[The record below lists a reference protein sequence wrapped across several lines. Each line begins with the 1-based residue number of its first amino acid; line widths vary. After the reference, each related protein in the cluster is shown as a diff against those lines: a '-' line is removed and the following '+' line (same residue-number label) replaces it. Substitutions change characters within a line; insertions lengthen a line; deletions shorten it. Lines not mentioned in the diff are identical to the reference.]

1 MDCSIRRTGCFGTN
15 ILSVCFSVSQADKMT
30 SESSTPS
37 DSADDPASP
46 ISSLV
51 LSKPM
56 DSNITVCDN
65 SKCDNIDS
73 PSEDVTSCL
82 LKVHN
87 KNRKPECNLIHE
99 KQSNDNL
106 ILKAITEGDILS
118 LTRLLEEIE
127 ALCADKSAP
136 DFLMRKLTSKDT
148 GRTCLMKALL
158 NINGKTP
165 KIVHILISFTEKHGF
180 LDKFINAEYTEEN
193 YRGQTALHIAIE
205 RRQNK
210 IVKYL
215 LDKGANVNVRAQG
228 LFFNPK
234 SRNYGFYFGETPL
247 ALAACTN
254 QTGVVKLLMENS
266 KTEVTIQDSFGN
278 TVLHA
283 LVTVTEN
290 AKPHNTSVIN
300 MYDNIIRSCRNKC
313 FEKIQNKEGLTP
325 MQLAAKTGK
334 LEMLKYI
341 LSREIKDEENRLL
354 SRMFTDWAYGPV
366 SSSLYD
372 LQDVDTSSQNSIL
385 EMVVYNTRI
394 KNPHE
399 LLALEPLHTL
409 LQMKWMKFARYMF
422 LMSFVLFFAF
432 NIIFTFLYYRPQGIE
447 GLITFSLS
455 STSGV
460 FQLIGHVL
468 IVICAAFL
476 IIHEGVAIFR
486 LKPSDLQSVVSDAW
500 FHLLFFIQ
508 AVLVII
514 STLTFI
520 SGVQEYLTFVAI
532 AVALGWSNMLFY
544 TRGFQSLGIYSVMI
558 QRVILNDVL
567 KFLLV
572 YVLFLFGF
580 GVALASLIEQ
590 CTEGNVCSSYSSF
603 KTSTVELFKLTIGL
617 GDLDLHQDSKY
628 PTLSLLILIVY
639 VILTFV
645 LLLNMLIALM
655 SETVDAISKESEN
668 IWRLQRARTI
678 LQLEKRIR
686 IFFKDIFK
694 LGEKC
699 KFSENDIR
707 SCLRINKVKWTEWH
721 NQVTCVSEDNGISP
735 ANDEESVRSSIPAI
749 DETDISKRKVETSIL
764 WENEEDAF
772 LETVLRLTEDTSPS
786 NSIYSLTC

>member
-1 MDCSIRRTGCFGTN
+1 
-15 ILSVCFSVSQADKMT
+15 MT
-30 SESSTPS
+30 SEISAPS
-37 DSADDPASP
+37 ESAEDVTSP
-46 ISSLV
+46 IANFSLV

-65 SKCDNIDS
+65 SKCDNTSS
-73 PSEDVTSCL
+73 PSEDLTFCL
-82 LKVHN
+82 LNRHN
-87 KNRKPECNLIHE
+87 KPECNVKHE
-99 KQSNDNL
+99 NESQKNL
-106 ILKAITEGDILS
+106 ILKAVAEGDILS

-127 ALCADKSAP
+127 VLCTENTSQ
-136 DFLMRKLTSKDT
+136 DFLMCRLTSTDT
-148 GRTCLMKALL
+148 GKTCLMKALM

-180 LDKFINAEYTEEN
+180 LDRFINAEYTEEN

-215 LDKGANVNVRAQG
+215 LDKGAKVNVRAHG
-228 LFFNPK
+228 HFFNPK

-254 QTGVVKLLMENS
+254 QPGVVKLLMENS
-266 KTEVTIQDSFGN
+266 ETEITIQDSFGN

-283 LVTVTEN
+283 LVTVSEN

-300 MYDNIIRSCRNKC
+300 MYDNIIRSCKNK
-313 FEKIQNKEGLTP
+313 FLENIKNTEGLTP

-334 LEMLKYI
+334 LEILKYI

-354 SRMFTDWAYGPV
+354 SRKFTDWTYGPAT
-366 SSSLYD
+366 SSLYD
-372 LQDVDTSSQNSIL
+372 LQDVDTSSKNSIL

-394 KNPHE
+394 NNRHE

-409 LQMKWMKFARYMF
+409 LQMKWKKFARYMF
-422 LMSFVLFFAF
+422 FMSFLLFFAF
-432 NIIFTFLYYRPQGIE
+432 NIIFTFLYYRPQGVE
-447 GLITFSLS
+447 GLITLSLS

-460 FQLIGHVL
+460 FQLLGHVF

-476 IIHEGVAIFR
+476 IIHEGIGIFW

-500 FHLLFFIQ
+500 FHVLFFTQ
-508 AVLVII
+508 AVLVIL
-514 STLTFI
+514 STITYV
-520 SGVQEYLTFVAI
+520 SGVQVYLAFVAI
-532 AVALGWSNMLFY
+532 AVALGWINMLFY
-544 TRGFQSLGIYSVMI
+544 TRGFQALGIYSVMI

-572 YVLFLFGF
+572 YILFLFGF
-580 GVALASLIEQ
+580 GVALASLMEH
-590 CTEGNVCSSYSSF
+590 CAEGNVCSSYNSF
-603 KTSTVELFKLTIGL
+603 RTSTVELFKLTIGL
-617 GDLDLHQDSKY
+617 GDLDLQQDSKY
-628 PTLSLLILIVY
+628 PTLFLLLLIVY

-655 SETVDAISKESEN
+655 SETVDALSKESEN

-678 LQLEKRIR
+678 LELEKRIK

-699 KFSENDIR
+699 KCSENDIR
-707 SCLRINKVKWTEWH
+707 LCLRINKVKWTEWH
-721 NQVTCVSEDNGISP
+721 TQVTRVSEDNGLLQS
-735 ANDEESVRSSIPAI
+735 NDEESVGSSIPAI
-749 DETDISKRKVETSIL
+749 DEMDISTRKEETSIL
-764 WENEEDAF
+764 WENEEDAY
-772 LETVLRLTEDTSPS
+772 LETVWLKEDTSPS
-786 NSIYSLTC
+786 NSTYSLTS

>member
-1 MDCSIRRTGCFGTN
+1 M
-15 ILSVCFSVSQADKMT
+15 A
-30 SESSTPS
+30 SEISAPS
-37 DSADDPASP
+37 DSAEDVNSP
-46 ISSLV
+46 VSKFSLV

-65 SKCDNIDS
+65 SKCGNTSS
-73 PSEDVTSCL
+73 PSEDLTFCL
-82 LKVHN
+82 LNRHN
-87 KNRKPECNLIHE
+87 KPECNIKHE
-99 KQSNDNL
+99 NESQKNL
-106 ILKAITEGDILS
+106 ILKAVAEGDILS

-127 ALCADKSAP
+127 VLCTEKTSQ
-136 DFLMRKLTSKDT
+136 DFLMCRLTSKDT
-148 GRTCLMKALL
+148 GKTCLMKALL

-180 LDKFINAEYTEEN
+180 LDRFINAEYTEEN

-215 LDKGANVNVRAQG
+215 LDKGAKVNVRAHG

-254 QTGVVKLLMENS
+254 QPGVVKLLMENS
-266 KTEVTIQDSFGN
+266 ETEITIQDSFGN

-300 MYDNIIRSCRNKC
+300 MYDNIIRSCKNK
-313 FEKIQNKEGLTP
+313 FLENIKNTEGLTP

-334 LEMLKYI
+334 LEILKYI

-354 SRMFTDWAYGPV
+354 SRKFTDWTYGPA

-372 LQDVDTSSQNSIL
+372 LQDVDTSSKNSIL

-394 KNPHE
+394 KNRHE

-409 LQMKWMKFARYMF
+409 LQLKWKKFARYMF
-422 LMSFVLFFAF
+422 FMSFLLFFAF
-432 NIIFTFLYYRPQGIE
+432 NTIFTFLYYRPQGVE
-447 GLITFSLS
+447 QGLITLSLS

-460 FQLIGHVL
+460 FQLIGHVFV
-468 IVICAAFL
+468 VICSVFL
-476 IIHEGVAIFR
+476 IIHEGIGLFW

-500 FHLLFFIQ
+500 FHVLFFIQ
-508 AVLVII
+508 AVLVIL
-514 STLTFI
+514 STITYV
-520 SGVQEYLTFVAI
+520 SGVEVYLVFVAI
-532 AVALGWSNMLFY
+532 AVALGWINMLFY
-544 TRGFQSLGIYSVMI
+544 TRGFQALGIYSVMI

-572 YVLFLFGF
+572 YILFLFGF
-580 GVALASLIEQ
+580 GVALASLMEH
-590 CTEGNVCSSYSSF
+590 CAEGNVCSSYNSF
-603 KTSTVELFKLTIGL
+603 RTSTVELFKLTIGL
-617 GDLDLHQDSKY
+617 GDLDLQQDSKH
-628 PTLSLLILIVY
+628 PTLFLLLLIVY

-655 SETVDAISKESEN
+655 SETVDALSKESEN

-678 LQLEKRIR
+678 LELEKRIT

-699 KFSENDIR
+699 KCSENDIR
-707 SCLRINKVKWTEWH
+707 LCLRINKVKWTEWH
-721 NQVTCVSEDNGISP
+721 SQVTRVSEDNGLSQ
-735 ANDEESVRSSIPAI
+735 
-749 DETDISKRKVETSIL
+749 
-764 WENEEDAF
+764 
-772 LETVLRLTEDTSPS
+772 S
-786 NSIYSLTC
+786 NGR